1 MCQFVPIF
9 PIQKRPIG
17 RHCTIMN
24 KTAQNLCILFWLN
37 TPKIQDGKV
46 PIYVRITID
55 GRRSQFSLS
64 RKIDPTKWITK
75 AGMAKGNTE
84 ESRTLNNYIN
94 FVRGEIQKHYNLLVT
109 QHQRVTPDMVR
120 SAYLGIGEEKKTLLQ
135 ALDYHNL
142 KFEEKANSGYL
153 SPETLKKYQTTR
165 VKLIEYLSH
174 QYKASDMALDD
185 LNLAFATN
193 FEHFLLTRQRLH
205 SNTAMKYIKN
215 LKKIIGVAI
224 SLEWIKYNPF
234 QAFKCSYIQPE
245 REVLTQEDL
254 TFMYQKPFAIK
265 RLSEVR
271 DVFVFCCYT
280 GFAYNEVASITRDA
294 IQKGIDGEKW
304 IHINRAKTGT
314 LESVML
320 LPIPLEIIE
329 KYREHPYCKL
339 NNKLLPVNSNQ
350 KYNAYLKEIADLCGF
365 TIPLTSHIA
374 RHTFATTVTLAN
386 DVPIETVS
394 SLLGHKDIRTTQI
407 YAKVVKKKV
416 SNDMKSLRK
425 RLQRDAETP
434 TFELSKMAGA

>member
-1 MCQFVPIF
+1 
-9 PIQKRPIG
+9 
-17 RHCTIMN
+17 MN

-37 TPKIQDGKV
+37 TPKMQNGKA

-55 GRRSQFSLS
+55 GRRTQFSLS
-64 RKIDPTKWITK
+64 RKIEPSKWMTK
-75 AGMAKGNTE
+75 AGMAKGNSE
-84 ESRTLNNYIN
+84 EARTLNNYIN
-94 FVRGEIQKHYNLLVT
+94 YVRGELQKHYNLLVT
-109 QHQRVTPDMVR
+109 QHGRVLPDMVR
-120 SAYLGIGEEKKTLLQ
+120 NAYLGIHEEKKTLLQ
-135 ALDYHNL
+135 TLDYHNL
-142 KFEEKANSGYL
+142 KFSEKADSGYL

-165 VKLIEYLSH
+165 IKLIEYLNL
-174 QYKASDMALDD
+174 QYKCSDIALED

-193 FEHFLLTRQRLH
+193 FEHFLLTKQKLH

-224 SLEWIKYNPF
+224 SLEWIKYNPI
-234 QAFKCSYIQPE
+234 QAFKCNYIQPD
-245 REVLTQEDL
+245 RQVLTQEDL
-254 TFMYQKPFAIK
+254 DFMYKKTFSVK
-265 RLSEVR
+265 RLDEVR

-280 GFAYNEVASITRDA
+280 GFAYNEVAALTQDA

-320 LPIPLEIIE
+320 LPIPLAIIE
-329 KYREHPYCKL
+329 KYRENPYCKMY
-339 NNKLLPVNSNQ
+339 NKLLPVNSNQ

-365 TIPLTSHIA
+365 NIPLTTHIA

-394 SLLGHKDIRTTQI
+394 SLLGHKDIRTTQV

-416 SNDMKSLRK
+416 SNDMKSLRN
-425 RLQRDAETP
+425 RLQKETEQP
-434 TFELSKMAGA
+434 IIELNSKVGS